1 MIIKKIKKQ
10 KYRFNKS
17 NIFELILIL
26 IFILMSCVAFL
37 FLIIKRYPLLRYN
50 RVFAIIMMCLLAIM
64 SFYGIVYN
72 LKKTRT
78 NIKPFHSFS
87 SQKKI
92 LQSILYLLFSI
103 TFLFSIEYLCY
114 LGNKKQFNISRI
126 FHNYEISKAIENIKN
141 EIKYN
146 QFYEI
151 KYTELVSM
159 FAKSKKYSF
168 IEEEEDFF
176 LVAMLDTIELRP
188 YTRHNRSSVPFVKR
202 RSSRPYRKIENE
214 IYRGIKISFSD
225 EYYDILHPHNE
236 NILKSIQNKD
246 SISSSDLYELACE
259 KKSFYFKKTEEATEY
274 LNEKKQTGLGF
285 ISFISYNISKN
296 GNIANDNMNL
306 VIRFILF
313 LQVIIITLSSGYI
326 YKHIYK
332 ILDGETSLKE
342 EEEKL
347 YDK

>member
-1 MIIKKIKKQ
+1 
-10 KYRFNKS
+10 
-17 NIFELILIL
+17 
-26 IFILMSCVAFL
+26 MSGVGLL
-37 FLIIKRYPLLRYN
+37 FLIIKRYPLLQYN

-92 LQSILYLLFSI
+92 SQSILYVLFSMI
-103 TFLFSIEYLCY
+103 FLFSIEYLCY

-141 EIKYN
+141 EIRYN

-151 KYTELVSM
+151 KYTKLVSM

-176 LVAMLDTIELRP
+176 LVAMLDTIELLP
-188 YTRHNRSSVPFVKR
+188 YTRHRSSHPLVKR
-202 RSSRPYRKIENE
+202 RSSRPYRKIESE

-225 EYYDILHPHNE
+225 EDYDILHPHNE

-259 KKSFYFKKTEEATEY
+259 KKSFYFKKAEEATEY

-342 EEEKL
+342 EDKL